1 MNTNTR
7 KSFFGTE
14 KFPSNKCTY
23 LLHQLHQ
30 KQKYF
35 HYLSTWS
42 LMFIH
47 IYCCV
52 SLNQINTKVSISLI
66 HIMTKLYMEKNPE
79 KKIHT
84 IIKVSSLKGVKLR
97 SITHG
102 NMSKMTKFS
111 LKKAHE
117 KRDNSHWTV

>member
-1 MNTNTR
+1 MYIFTASVTS
-7 KSFFGTE
+7 KT
-14 KFPSNKCTY
+14 KIFPLFINLVFDVHSDI
-23 LLHQLHQ
+23 LLC
-30 KQKYF
+30 
-35 HYLSTWS
+35 
-42 LMFIH
+42 FI
-47 IYCCV
+47 
-52 SLNQINTKVSISLI
+52 NQINTKVSISLI

-79 KKIHT
+79 NKIHT
-84 IIKVSSLKGVKLR
+84 IIKVFSLKGVKLR